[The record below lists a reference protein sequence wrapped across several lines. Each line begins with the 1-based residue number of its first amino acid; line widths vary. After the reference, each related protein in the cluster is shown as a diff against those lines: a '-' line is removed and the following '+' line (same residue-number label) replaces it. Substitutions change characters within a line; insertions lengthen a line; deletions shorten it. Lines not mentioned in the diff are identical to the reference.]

1 MLATFKEISILRS
14 IFFRKIL
21 NNGCLFAYTNDPKIG
36 FQSGS
41 EAWKRSLRLGY
52 WLLGVAAVLAVCD
65 ECCDVPSSEWGILR
79 IFENGSESTGM
90 TVTSRRSH
98 CLLGTTL
105 LVVPAGVEP
114 AFSAWYWLSYALW
127 AQDLP

>member
-21 NNGCLFAYTNDPKIG
+21 NKGYLFAYTNDPKIG

-41 EAWKRSLRLGY
+41 EAWKRSFRLGY
-52 WLLGVAAVLAVCD
+52 WLFGVAVVLAECD

-90 TVTSRRSH
+90 TVTSSRSH

-105 LVVPAGVEP
+105 LGFAAGVELV
-114 AFSAWYWLSYALW
+114 FSAF
-127 AQDLP
+127 